1 MPSVSDWLSSAS
13 LSFSSNKD
21 VIDDAIVV
29 ADAPDL
35 GRGDTTTS
43 HEHVIASKR
52 VLGLVE
58 VRAGLCAASG
68 VLSLALLRDSSR
80 ICLTSSIEYLGSG
93 GGICPAAALAF
104 AASSAASFS
113 SIIRFSSAT
122 CSNASLA
129 SAILPSFLV
138 LLLFRC
144 LAFFS
149 ACLRLLS
156 SPSESESE
164 EEVALE
170 GWCLLCFLRLCLL
183 SFRLWW

>member
-1 MPSVSDWLSSAS
+1 MRLSARVRSLSFCFATLSAILLHSARHSLVDPMPSVSDWLSSAS

-35 GRGDTTTS
+35 GRGDATTS

-80 ICLTSSIEYLGSG
+80 ICLTSSIEYL
-93 GGICPAAALAF
+93 
-104 AASSAASFS
+104 
-113 SIIRFSSAT
+113 
-122 CSNASLA
+122 SL
-129 SAILPSFLV
+129 IHI
-138 LLLFRC
+138 
-144 LAFFS
+144 
-149 ACLRLLS
+149 
-156 SPSESESE
+156 
-164 EEVALE
+164 
-170 GWCLLCFLRLCLL
+170 
-183 SFRLWW
+183 